1 MAFRREPID
10 SVCPPIFSRLIS
22 RDRTGIWE
30 KAEGEKR
37 RKTSIFLICGGG
49 NMSKG
54 ENSTFFAKKC
64 VISADTTVI
73 RQMSRNARAG
83 DRIRFLRNSIGDF
96 AVFYFYAAYMRGFT
110 YAALR
115 RVFLSTTA
123 IFVFSAV
130 RRV

>member
-1 MAFRREPID
+1 
-10 SVCPPIFSRLIS
+10 
-22 RDRTGIWE
+22 
-30 KAEGEKR
+30 
-37 RKTSIFLICGGG
+37 
-49 NMSKG
+49 MSKG
-54 ENSTFFAKKC
+54 ENSSFFAKKC

-83 DRIRFLRNSIGDF
+83 DRIRFLSNPIGDF

-123 IFVFSAV
+123 IFVFP
-130 RRV
+130 RRDGYRRAYGRRINEEYAAYKRIVPKI